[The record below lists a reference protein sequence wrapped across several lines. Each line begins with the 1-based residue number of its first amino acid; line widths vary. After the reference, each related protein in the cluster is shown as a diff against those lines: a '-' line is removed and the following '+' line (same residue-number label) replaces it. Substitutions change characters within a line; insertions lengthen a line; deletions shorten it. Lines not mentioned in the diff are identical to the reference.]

1 VIDLDAWV
9 LKVEQARTR
18 EQRVA
23 LLADA
28 LELVRDLIREAP
40 DAPAPFPGDQPR
52 LEAEEDAASNSP
64 TSSQRPA
71 VTLEGWCGWSIHCP
85 FCGAAVDVESINNA
99 QACRHLLYVA
109 GLGCFH
115 YLAERMGKAV
125 GLAALEDPW
134 TLCDTSIER
143 KLGGM
148 DRFHAAA
155 ESFPNS
161 VRFLDYSPMDVG
173 EIAFAAYPEELHVW
187 GQEPRDPR
195 LPF

>member
-1 VIDLDAWV
+1 MIDVDAWLV
-9 LKVEQARTR
+9 KVKQATTR

-28 LELVRDLIREAP
+28 LELVRDLIQDAP
-40 DAPAPFPGDQPR
+40 DAPSSLAPDQT
-52 LEAEEDAASNSP
+52 LFEAYEDGAADP
-64 TSSQRPA
+64 PPSSRRPP
-71 VTLEGWCGWSIHCP
+71 VTFEGWYGWPIHCP
-85 FCGAAVDVESINNA
+85 FCGAAVGVESINNA

-115 YLAERMGKAV
+115 YLAERVAKAA
-125 GLAALEDPW
+125 GLTAWEDSW
-134 TLCDTSIER
+134 TLGDTSIDR

-148 DRFHAAA
+148 DRFHSAA
-155 ESFPNS
+155 ESFPNC

-195 LPF
+195 SPL